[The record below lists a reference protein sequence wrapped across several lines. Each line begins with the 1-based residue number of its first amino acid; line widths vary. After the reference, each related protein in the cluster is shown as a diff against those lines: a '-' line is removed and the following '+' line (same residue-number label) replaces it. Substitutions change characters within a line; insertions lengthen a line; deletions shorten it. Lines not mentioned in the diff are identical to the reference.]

1 MNCEKKIELK
11 KLLCWNKLVLKKPV
25 FKKFFV
31 EKSFGNFFNRP
42 KLLILTIFYILYCL
56 YCLLGALSAKSTAFP
71 WHQTLLLGECVGCW
85 NSHHGSQNNNI
96 AFFEN
101 NCVFQHVLAVIS
113 KCLTLQT

>member
-1 MNCEKKIELK
+1 MEKNLSEKNLGRKIMGVQNNFGKNIGGLK
-11 KLLCWNKLVLKKPV
+11 KFCPPPKK
-25 FKKFFV
+25 K
-31 EKSFGNFFNRP
+31 N
-42 KLLILTIFYILYCL
+42 FYIL

-96 AFFEN
+96 AIFEN